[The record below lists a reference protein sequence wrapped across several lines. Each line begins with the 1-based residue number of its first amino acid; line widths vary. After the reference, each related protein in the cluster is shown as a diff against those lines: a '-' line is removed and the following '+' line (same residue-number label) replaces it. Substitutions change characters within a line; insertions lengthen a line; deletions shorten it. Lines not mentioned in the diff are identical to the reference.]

1 MKKFAAAFFGLALFC
16 SGNAAAQ
23 TADDIKK
30 IENYLNGIKTM
41 EARFVQTASN
51 GNTAEGKFYI
61 EKPNKIRMTY
71 DAPTSVLIV
80 DDGNFIVYN
89 DTELDQ
95 VTHIDYD
102 DIPASL
108 ILANDIKIDGK
119 KVKITDFYKD
129 AGITTVTLDYR
140 EKGDIGPITLTF
152 GNPQSVE
159 VTVSLYDAARDL
171 PLDENLFKFKKGG
184 SSPLNYKGRKK

>member
-80 DDGNFIVYN
+80 GDGNFIVYN

-108 ILANDIKIDGK
+108 IL
-119 KVKITDFYKD
+119 DFYKD

-152 GNPQSVE
+152 GNDPFELKQWKIVDPQSVE

>member
-80 DDGNFIVYN
+80 GDGNFIVYN

-108 ILANDIKIDGK
+108 IFCGLWEYPAI
-119 KVKITDFYKD
+119 VD
-129 AGITTVTLDYR
+129 AI
-140 EKGDIGPITLTF
+140 F
-152 GNPQSVE
+152 
-159 VTVSLYDAARDL
+159 AAT
-171 PLDENLFKFKKGG
+171 
-184 SSPLNYKGRKK
+184 GRMEIQPDQVRTRVII

>member
-71 DAPTSVLIV
+71 DAPTSVPV
-80 DDGNFIVYN
+80 SY
-89 DTELDQ
+89 
-95 VTHIDYD
+95 THLTL
-102 DIPASL
+102 P
-108 ILANDIKIDGK
+108 
-119 KVKITDFYKD
+119 
-129 AGITTVTLDYR
+129 TT
-140 EKGDIGPITLTF
+140 
-152 GNPQSVE
+152 
-159 VTVSLYDAARDL
+159 
-171 PLDENLFKFKKGG
+171 
-184 SSPLNYKGRKK
+184 